1 MRAIAGL
8 YTHGCVVYGCS
19 VLCKCDWIKDYATYA
34 TSVERPL
41 HAPYVDTMS
50 TVLKPLRRLE
60 MSATAVSW
68 SGGPF
73 FGRLQGGRHEEMG
86 A

>member
-19 VLCKCDWIKDYATYA
+19 VLQKCDWIKDYATCA

-41 HAPYVDTMS
+41 HALYIDTIS
-50 TVLKPLRRLE
+50 TVLNPLRRLE
-60 MSATAVSW
+60 ISATTISW
-68 SGGPF
+68 SGKHF
-73 FGRLQGGRHEEMG
+73 FGRLRGRKHEEMG
-86 A
+86 T